1 MSPTSHLLAALDWCR
16 IPTILAGMQ
25 PRSCGSQRSM
35 MSSSSSSAL
44 SASIDKPG
52 SVGKWGL
59 SGLRS
64 IESNLEESNLE
75 EPSGPC
81 PAGAL
86 AIGCC
91 SPVSACVWISRVAG
105 ETKRGLA
112 KRGAAAVATDSARE
126 CSGSVVSCV
135 EIVGKSTRF
144 LDITGT
150 TCTASQLSGIVQ
162 TPSAGYRSREP
173 ASFRKAIFF
182 SQRPLSFL

>member
-1 MSPTSHLLAALDWCR
+1 
-16 IPTILAGMQ
+16 
-25 PRSCGSQRSM
+25 

-44 SASIDKPG
+44 NASIDKPG

-75 EPSGPC
+75 EPSAPC

-91 SPVSACVWISRVAG
+91 SPVSAWGWISRVAG

-150 TCTASQLSGIVQ
+150 TCTASQLSGIVK
-162 TPSAGYRSREP
+162 TPSSGYRSR
-173 ASFRKAIFF
+173 ATCLVVFLQNSFFPQPFLSMEKMGKDIFTE
-182 SQRPLSFL
+182 LMTAW

>member
-1 MSPTSHLLAALDWCR
+1 
-16 IPTILAGMQ
+16 
-25 PRSCGSQRSM
+25 

-44 SASIDKPG
+44 NASIDKPG

-64 IESNLEESNLE
+64 NESSLE
-75 EPSGPC
+75 EPSAPC

-91 SPVSACVWISRVAG
+91 SPVSAWVWISRVAG

-112 KRGAAAVATDSARE
+112 KRGVAAVAADSARE

-135 EIVGKSTRF
+135 KIVGKSTRF
-144 LDITGT
+144 LDIR
-150 TCTASQLSGIVQ
+150 A
-162 TPSAGYRSREP
+162 
-173 ASFRKAIFF
+173 
-182 SQRPLSFL
+182 

>member
-1 MSPTSHLLAALDWCR
+1 
-16 IPTILAGMQ
+16 
-25 PRSCGSQRSM
+25 M
-35 MSSSSSSAL
+35 MSSSSSTGSAL
-44 SASIDKPG
+44 GASIDKPG

-91 SPVSACVWISRVAG
+91 SPVSAWVWISRVAG

-162 TPSAGYRSREP
+162 TPELWIPKPRTCIVQKSDFLFP
-173 ASFRKAIFF
+173 TASF
-182 SQRPLSFL
+182 